1 MNKTRLGNALKTIF
15 LLTVLAA
22 NAVADDAATKRQLVG
37 RWENQGFIIVLK
49 SDGTTGDTIRT
60 WDVQD
65 GKLVFTK
72 KSGKTE
78 EATILK
84 VTKTQFK
91 IKDDA
96 HDRDITIWTRIADQ

>member
-1 MNKTRLGNALKTIF
+1 MNKRKLGNALKTI
-15 LLTVLAA
+15 LMLTVLAA

-37 RWENQGFIIVLK
+37 RWQYEGRIIVLK
-49 SDGTTGDTIRT
+49 GDGTTGDTIRT

-72 KSGKTE
+72 KSGFTE
-78 EATILK
+78 QATILK

-91 IKDDA
+91 IKDLA
-96 HDRDITIWTRIADQ
+96 HDHDTTVWTRIADQ

>member
-1 MNKTRLGNALKTIF
+1 M
-15 LLTVLAA
+15 LTVLAA
-22 NAVADDAATKRQLVG
+22 GAVADDAATKRQLVG
-37 RWENQGFIIVLK
+37 RWQNDGIIILLK

-78 EATILK
+78 EATILN
-84 VTKTQFK
+84 VTKSQFK
-91 IKDDA
+91 IKDLA
-96 HDRDITIWTRIADQ
+96 HDHDITIWKRIQ